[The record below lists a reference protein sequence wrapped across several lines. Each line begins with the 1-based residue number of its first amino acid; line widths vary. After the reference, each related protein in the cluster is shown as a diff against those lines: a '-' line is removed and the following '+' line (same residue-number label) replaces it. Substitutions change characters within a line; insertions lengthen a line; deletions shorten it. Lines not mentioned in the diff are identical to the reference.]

1 MNPLETLG
9 GTVAAGIVLAAV
21 LAYFAKMVVGG

>member
-9 GTVAAGIVLAAV
+9 GTVTAGVVLAII
-21 LAYFAKMVVGG
+21 LAYLAKVVAGV

>member
-9 GTVAAGIVLAAV
+9 GTITAGVILAVV
-21 LAYFAKMVVGG
+21 LAYVAKLLVGA

>member
-9 GTVAAGIVLAAV
+9 GTVTAGIVLAVV
-21 LAYFAKMVVGG
+21 LAYFAKMLVGG

>member
-9 GTVAAGIVLAAV
+9 GTVTAGIVLAVV
-21 LAYFAKMVVGG
+21 LAYVAKALAGV